1 MGKEYEP
8 SVLIQQGQIYTQ
20 GRVKAESKSH
30 STYIFFSLYFHGKN
44 LNDEEFRAFLSN
56 TCYFSVL

>member
-20 GRVKAESKSH
+20 GRVKAESKSQGL
-30 STYIFFSLYFHGKN
+30 TQYIHFFFSI
-44 LNDEEFRAFLSN
+44 
-56 TCYFSVL
+56 FSWEKLK